1 MDITAEL
8 GGPTIRTN
16 MYPGETQPAAAGI
29 DDFAGWCV
37 ESFSALCGYAKG
49 RNSSV
54 LIENHGGVSS
64 NPDVVVKLMR
74 QAKLANLG
82 TLPDFGNLPREIDR

>member
-1 MDITAEL
+1 MD
-8 GGPTIRTN
+8 
-16 MYPGETQPAAAGI
+16 
-29 DDFAGWCV
+29 
-37 ESFSALCGYAKG
+37 SFSALCEYVKG

-82 TLPDFGNLPREIDR
+82 TLPDFGNFPKEIDKYAAVTKLMPFA